1 MISPRRVIRVIRV
14 AVRPHAPAKREAGA
28 FLRQTG
34 LMFLPS
40 LIALGAHAA
49 PMADMSLGK
58 LPPAKSDFQLTPRGA
73 ANADA
78 LAHYSA
84 ALQFET
90 AGKLRQALEHYQ
102 AVFKADP
109 TNAELASHTAGL
121 ALQFEGREAALKILD
136 EAIRAHPES
145 PEPLLQMARFA
156 STYPPDDVFQK
167 DDRAAKAVTTALEK
181 FPLHAAVYEAAVM
194 HHLTQNKRDA
204 AIAVMEQSAKQD
216 CVDPRFWLDLARTA
230 ERVWPL
236 GQIEQ
241 RTEYLA
247 KVMPFF
253 DKALAHVTP
262 TNAEDIQ
269 MEVAQHY
276 LLTNELTR
284 SRELCEKLVK
294 EHNSLQARKVL
305 FRLYEAAGEGDKSF
319 AMLEAIT
326 QQAPDEIDHLRMLAR
341 EYEKRDKPDRA
352 IAPLEAAIQQGSGE
366 VNDYLFLGSLLW
378 QTRQFERMQLVGER
392 AVKIF
397 PEQPITH
404 FQLALACRAREQHE
418 KAVRHFAD
426 AEQLAASSQGELLDH
441 AFYYQYGS
449 TLEHVG
455 RYEDA
460 SRMLEKSITL
470 TPKEKSEAAA
480 NTMNFLGYMWL
491 EQGKNLDKAGELIA
505 KANEL
510 SPDNPAFLDS
520 LGWFHFKKGDF
531 TQALNEF
538 QRAEKLIP
546 KIQSEDAE
554 ILEHLALAH
563 QQLGDATKALDYLE
577 RAHALKT
584 PFPKIRERIEKTLK
598 QWKDRGNT
606 RNK

>member
-1 MISPRRVIRVIRV
+1 MCQI
-14 AVRPHAPAKREAGA
+14 
-28 FLRQTG
+28 G
-34 LMFLPS
+34 LIWLP
-40 LIALGAHAA
+40 LHAA
-49 PMADMSLGK
+49 SDADMSLGK
-58 LPPAKSDFQLTPRGA
+58 LPPPKSDLLLTPRGA

-78 LAHYSA
+78 MAQYSA

-90 AGKLRQALEHYQ
+90 AGKLRQALEHYR

-109 TNAELASHTAGL
+109 TNAELANHTAGM

-136 EAIRAHPES
+136 EAIQANPGS
-145 PEPLLQMARFA
+145 PEPLLNLARFA
-156 STYPPDDVFQK
+156 STYPPEDVFEK
-167 DDRAAKAVTTALEK
+167 DDRAAKAVTTALQK
-181 FPLHAAVYEAAVM
+181 YPRHAAVYEAAVM

-204 AIAVMEQSAKQD
+204 AIAVMEQAAKQD
-216 CVDPRFWLDLARTA
+216 STDPRFWLDLATTA

-241 RTEYLA
+241 RTEHLA
-247 KVMPFF
+247 KVAPFF
-253 DKALAHVTP
+253 DQALASVTP
-262 TNAEDIQ
+262 ANSEDIQ
-269 MEVAQHY
+269 LEVAQHY

-294 EHNSLQARKVL
+294 QHNSLQARKVL
-305 FRLYEAAGEGDKSF
+305 FRMYEASGEAEKSL

-326 QQAPDEIDHLRMLAR
+326 KQSSEEIDHLRLLAR
-341 EYEKRDKPDRA
+341 EYEKRDKPDKA
-352 IAPLEAAIQQGSGE
+352 IPPLEAAIQQGSGE

-378 QTRQFERMQLVGER
+378 QTRQFDRMGLLGER

-397 PEQPITH
+397 PEQPLTH
-404 FQLALACRAREQHE
+404 FQLALSCRARELHK
-418 KAVRHFAD
+418 KAAKHFAD
-426 AEQLAASSQGELLDH
+426 AEQLASASQSELLDH
-441 AFYYQYGS
+441 TFYYQYGS
-449 TLEHVG
+449 TLEHLG
-455 RYEDA
+455 RLDDA

-470 TPKEKSEAAA
+470 TPREKSEAAA

-491 EQGKNLDKAGELIA
+491 EQSKNLDKAGELIA

-510 SPDNPAFLDS
+510 SPDNAAYIDS

-531 TQALNEF
+531 AKALADF

-546 KIQSEDAE
+546 EIQSEDAE
-554 ILEHLALAH
+554 ILEHIALAH
-563 QQLGDATKALDYLE
+563 KQLGDATKALDYLE

-598 QWKDRGNT
+598 QWKGLGDT
-606 RNK
+606 EKK

>member
-1 MISPRRVIRVIRV
+1 MCQI
-14 AVRPHAPAKREAGA
+14 
-28 FLRQTG
+28 G
-34 LMFLPS
+34 LIWLP
-40 LIALGAHAA
+40 LHAA
-49 PMADMSLGK
+49 SDADMSLGR
-58 LPPAKSDFQLTPRGA
+58 LPPPKSDLLLTPRGA

-78 LAHYSA
+78 MAHYSA

-90 AGKLRQALEHYQ
+90 AGKLRQALEHYR

-109 TNAELASHTAGL
+109 TNAELASHTAGI

-136 EAIRAHPES
+136 EAIQANPGS
-145 PEPLLQMARFA
+145 PEPLLNLARFA
-156 STYPPDDVFQK
+156 STYPPEDVFEK
-167 DDRAAKAVTTALEK
+167 DDRAAKAVSTALEK
-181 FPLHAAVYEAAVM
+181 FPRHAAVYEAAVM

-216 CVDPRFWLDLARTA
+216 SKDPRFWLDLATTA

-241 RTEYLA
+241 RTQHLA
-247 KVMPFF
+247 KVAPFF
-253 DKALAHVTP
+253 DKALAYLTP
-262 TNAEDIQ
+262 ANAEDIQ
-269 MEVAQHY
+269 LEVAQHY

-305 FRLYEAAGEGDKSF
+305 FRMYEASGEGEKSL

-326 QQAPDEIDHLRMLAR
+326 KQGPDEIDHLRVLAR
-341 EYEKRDKPDRA
+341 EYEKRDKPDKA
-352 IAPLEAAIQQGSGE
+352 IPPLEAAIQQGSGE

-378 QTRQFERMQLVGER
+378 QTRQFDRMGLVGER

-397 PEQPITH
+397 PEQPLTH
-404 FQLALACRAREQHE
+404 FQLALSCRARELHE
-418 KAVRHFAD
+418 KAAKHFAD
-426 AEQLAASSQGELLDH
+426 AEQLAAASQSELLDH
-441 AFYYQYGS
+441 TFYYQYGS
-449 TLEHVG
+449 TLEHLG
-455 RYEDA
+455 RFDDA

-470 TPKEKSEAAA
+470 TPREKSEAAA

-491 EQGKNLDKAGELIA
+491 EQGKDLAKAGELIA

-510 SPDNPAFLDS
+510 SPDNAAYIDS

-531 TQALNEF
+531 AKALAEF

-546 KIQSEDAE
+546 EIQSEDAE
-554 ILEHLALAH
+554 ILEHIAVTH
-563 QQLGDATKALDYLE
+563 KQLGDTKTALDYLE

-584 PFPKIRERIEKTLK
+584 PFTKIRERIEKTLK
-598 QWKDRGNT
+598 QWKGLGDT
-606 RNK
+606 EKK

>member
-1 MISPRRVIRVIRV
+1 MCQI
-14 AVRPHAPAKREAGA
+14 
-28 FLRQTG
+28 G
-34 LMFLPS
+34 LIWLP
-40 LIALGAHAA
+40 LHAA
-49 PMADMSLGK
+49 CDADMSLGR
-58 LPPAKSDFQLTPRGA
+58 LPPPKSDLLLTPRGA

-78 LAHYSA
+78 MAHYSA

-90 AGKLRQALEHYQ
+90 AGKLRQALEHYR

-109 TNAELASHTAGL
+109 TNAELASHTAGI

-136 EAIRAHPES
+136 EAIQANPGS
-145 PEPLLQMARFA
+145 PEPLLNLARFA
-156 STYPPDDVFQK
+156 STYPPEDVFEK
-167 DDRAAKAVTTALEK
+167 DDRAAKAVSTALEK
-181 FPLHAAVYEAAVM
+181 FPRHAAVYEAAVM

-216 CVDPRFWLDLARTA
+216 SKDPRFWLDLATTA

-241 RTEYLA
+241 RTQHLA
-247 KVMPFF
+247 KVAPFF
-253 DKALAHVTP
+253 DKALAYLTP
-262 TNAEDIQ
+262 ANAEDIQ
-269 MEVAQHY
+269 LEVAQHY

-305 FRLYEAAGEGDKSF
+305 FRMYEASGEGEKSL

-326 QQAPDEIDHLRMLAR
+326 KQGPDEIDHLRVLAR
-341 EYEKRDKPDRA
+341 EYEKRDKPDKA
-352 IAPLEAAIQQGSGE
+352 IPPLEAAIQQGSGE

-378 QTRQFERMQLVGER
+378 QTRQFDRMGLVGER

-397 PEQPITH
+397 PEQPLTH
-404 FQLALACRAREQHE
+404 FQLALSCRARELHE
-418 KAVRHFAD
+418 KAAKHFAD
-426 AEQLAASSQGELLDH
+426 AEQLAAASQSELLDH
-441 AFYYQYGS
+441 TFYYQYGS
-449 TLEHVG
+449 TLEHLG
-455 RYEDA
+455 RFDDA

-470 TPKEKSEAAA
+470 TPREKSEAAA

-491 EQGKNLDKAGELIA
+491 EQGKDLAKAGELIA

-510 SPDNPAFLDS
+510 SPDNAAYIDS

-531 TQALNEF
+531 AKALAEF

-546 KIQSEDAE
+546 EIQSEDAE
-554 ILEHLALAH
+554 ILEHIAVTH
-563 QQLGDATKALDYLE
+563 KQLGDTKTALDYLE

-584 PFPKIRERIEKTLK
+584 PFTKIRERIEKTLK
-598 QWKDRGNT
+598 QWKGLGDT
-606 RNK
+606 EKK

>member
-1 MISPRRVIRVIRV
+1 MCQI
-14 AVRPHAPAKREAGA
+14 
-28 FLRQTG
+28 G
-34 LMFLPS
+34 LIWLP
-40 LIALGAHAA
+40 LHAA
-49 PMADMSLGK
+49 SDADMSLGR
-58 LPPAKSDFQLTPRGA
+58 LPPPKSDLLLTPRGA

-78 LAHYSA
+78 MAQYSA

-90 AGKLRQALEHYQ
+90 AGKLRQALEHYR

-109 TNAELASHTAGL
+109 TNAELANHTAGM

-136 EAIRAHPES
+136 EAIQANPGS
-145 PEPLLQMARFA
+145 PEPLLNLARFA
-156 STYPPDDVFQK
+156 STYPPEDVFEK
-167 DDRAAKAVTTALEK
+167 DDRAAKAVTTALQK
-181 FPLHAAVYEAAVM
+181 YPRHAAVYEAAVM

-204 AIAVMEQSAKQD
+204 AIAVMEQAAKQD
-216 CVDPRFWLDLARTA
+216 STDPRFWLDLATTA

-241 RTEYLA
+241 RTEHLA
-247 KVMPFF
+247 KVAPFF
-253 DKALAHVTP
+253 DQALASVTP
-262 TNAEDIQ
+262 ANSEDIQ
-269 MEVAQHY
+269 LEVAQHY

-294 EHNSLQARKVL
+294 QHNSLQARKVL
-305 FRLYEAAGEGDKSF
+305 FRMYEASGEAEKSL

-326 QQAPDEIDHLRMLAR
+326 KQSSEEIDHLRLLAR
-341 EYEKRDKPDRA
+341 EYEKRDKPDKA
-352 IAPLEAAIQQGSGE
+352 IPPLEAAIQQGSGE

-378 QTRQFERMQLVGER
+378 QTRQFDRMGLVGER

-397 PEQPITH
+397 PEQPLTH
-404 FQLALACRAREQHE
+404 FQLALSCRARELHE
-418 KAVRHFAD
+418 KAAKHFAD
-426 AEQLAASSQGELLDH
+426 AEQLASASQSELLDH
-441 AFYYQYGS
+441 TFYYQYGS
-449 TLEHVG
+449 TLEHLG
-455 RYEDA
+455 RFDDA

-470 TPKEKSEAAA
+470 TPREKSEAAA

-491 EQGKNLDKAGELIA
+491 EQSKNLDKAGELIA

-510 SPDNPAFLDS
+510 SPDNAAYIDS

-531 TQALNEF
+531 AKALADF

-546 KIQSEDAE
+546 EIQSEDAE
-554 ILEHLALAH
+554 ILEHIALAH
-563 QQLGDATKALDYLE
+563 KQLGDATKALDYLE

-598 QWKDRGNT
+598 QWKGLGDT
-606 RNK
+606 EKK

>member
-1 MISPRRVIRVIRV
+1 M
-14 AVRPHAPAKREAGA
+14 
-28 FLRQTG
+28 RQMG
-34 LMFLPS
+34 LIGLIGLP
-40 LIALGAHAA
+40 LHAA
-49 PMADMSLGK
+49 PEADMSLGK
-58 LPPAKSDFQLTPRGA
+58 LPPAKSDLQLTPRGA

-136 EAIRAHPES
+136 EAIRANPNS
-145 PEPLLQMARFA
+145 PEPLLNLARFA
-156 STYPPDDVFQK
+156 STYPPKDVFEK

-181 FPLHAAVYEAAVM
+181 FPQHAAVYEAAVM

-204 AIAVMEQSAKQD
+204 AIAVMEQAAKQNST
-216 CVDPRFWLDLARTA
+216 DPRFWLELATTA

-241 RTEYLA
+241 RTEHLA
-247 KVMPFF
+247 KVSPFF

-262 TNAEDIQ
+262 ANAEDIQ

-284 SRELCEKLVK
+284 SREICEKLVK
-294 EHNSLQARKVL
+294 DHNSLQARKVL
-305 FRLYEAAGEGDKSF
+305 FRMYEAAGEGEKSLS
-319 AMLEAIT
+319 MLEAIT
-326 QQAPDEIDHLRMLAR
+326 KQSPDEIDHLRLLAR
-341 EYEKRDKPDRA
+341 EYEKRDLTAKA
-352 IAPLEAAIQQGSGE
+352 IAPLEGAIQQGSGE

-378 QTRQFERMQLVGER
+378 QTRQFDRMQLVGER

-397 PEQPITH
+397 PEQPLTH
-404 FQLALACRAREQHE
+404 FQLALACRARDQHE
-418 KAVRHFAD
+418 KAAKHFAD
-426 AEQLAASSQGELLDH
+426 AEQLAAASQSELLDH
-441 AFYYQYGS
+441 TFYYQYGS
-449 TLEHVG
+449 TLEHLG
-455 RYEDA
+455 RYDDA

-470 TPKEKSEAAA
+470 TPREKSEAAA

-510 SPDNPAFLDS
+510 SPDNPAYVDS
-520 LGWFHFKKGDF
+520 LGWLHFKKGEF
-531 TQALNEF
+531 AKALAEF

-546 KIQSEDAE
+546 EIQSEDAE
-554 ILEHLALAH
+554 ILEHIALAH
-563 QQLGDATKALDYLE
+563 KQLGDAAKALDYLE

-598 QWKDRGNT
+598 QWKGIGDT
-606 RNK
+606 EKK

>member
-1 MISPRRVIRVIRV
+1 MCQI
-14 AVRPHAPAKREAGA
+14 
-28 FLRQTG
+28 G
-34 LMFLPS
+34 LIWLP
-40 LIALGAHAA
+40 LHAA
-49 PMADMSLGK
+49 SDADMSLGR
-58 LPPAKSDFQLTPRGA
+58 LPPPKSDLLLTPRGA

-78 LAHYSA
+78 MAHYSA

-90 AGKLRQALEHYQ
+90 AGKLRQALEHYR

-109 TNAELASHTAGL
+109 TNAELASHTAGI

-136 EAIRAHPES
+136 EAIQANPGS
-145 PEPLLQMARFA
+145 PEPLLNLARFA
-156 STYPPDDVFQK
+156 STYPPEDVFEK
-167 DDRAAKAVTTALEK
+167 DDRAAKAVSTALEK
-181 FPLHAAVYEAAVM
+181 FPRHAAVYEAAVM

-204 AIAVMEQSAKQD
+204 AIAVMEQAAKQAST
-216 CVDPRFWLDLARTA
+216 DPRFWLDLATTA

-241 RTEYLA
+241 RTQYLA
-247 KVMPFF
+247 KVAPFF
-253 DKALAHVTP
+253 DKALAFVTP
-262 TNAEDIQ
+262 ANAEDIQ
-269 MEVAQHY
+269 LEVAQHY

-305 FRLYEAAGEGDKSF
+305 FRMYEASGEGEKSL

-326 QQAPDEIDHLRMLAR
+326 KQGPDEIDHLRVLAR
-341 EYEKRDKPDRA
+341 EYEKRDKPDKA
-352 IAPLEAAIQQGSGE
+352 IPPLEAAIQQGSGE

-378 QTRQFERMQLVGER
+378 QTRQFDRMGLVGER

-397 PEQPITH
+397 PEQPLTH
-404 FQLALACRAREQHE
+404 FQLALSCRARELHE
-418 KAVRHFAD
+418 KAAKHFAD
-426 AEQLAASSQGELLDH
+426 AEQLAAASQSELLDH
-441 AFYYQYGS
+441 TFYYQYGS
-449 TLEHVG
+449 TLEHLG
-455 RYEDA
+455 RFDDA

-470 TPKEKSEAAA
+470 TPREKSEAAA

-491 EQGKNLDKAGELIA
+491 EQGKDLAKAGELIA

-510 SPDNPAFLDS
+510 SPDNAAYIDS

-531 TQALNEF
+531 AKALAEF

-546 KIQSEDAE
+546 EIQSEDAE
-554 ILEHLALAH
+554 ILEHIAVTH
-563 QQLGDATKALDYLE
+563 KQLGDTKTALDYLE

-584 PFPKIRERIEKTLK
+584 PFTKIRERIEKTLK
-598 QWKDRGNT
+598 QWKGLGDT
-606 RNK
+606 EKK

>member
-1 MISPRRVIRVIRV
+1 MCQI
-14 AVRPHAPAKREAGA
+14 
-28 FLRQTG
+28 G
-34 LMFLPS
+34 LIWLP
-40 LIALGAHAA
+40 LHAA
-49 PMADMSLGK
+49 SDADMSLGR
-58 LPPAKSDFQLTPRGA
+58 LPPPKSDLLLTPRGA

-78 LAHYSA
+78 MAHYSA

-90 AGKLRQALEHYQ
+90 AGKLRQALEHYR

-109 TNAELASHTAGL
+109 TNAELASHTAGI

-136 EAIRAHPES
+136 EAIQANPGS
-145 PEPLLQMARFA
+145 PEPLLNLARFA
-156 STYPPDDVFQK
+156 STYPPEDVFEK
-167 DDRAAKAVTTALEK
+167 DDRAAKAVSTALEK
-181 FPLHAAVYEAAVM
+181 FPRHAAVYEAAVM

-216 CVDPRFWLDLARTA
+216 SKDPRFWLDLATTA

-241 RTEYLA
+241 RTQYLA
-247 KVMPFF
+247 KVAPFF
-253 DKALAHVTP
+253 DKALAFVTP
-262 TNAEDIQ
+262 ANAEDIQ
-269 MEVAQHY
+269 LEVAQHY

-305 FRLYEAAGEGDKSF
+305 FRMYEASGEGEKSL

-326 QQAPDEIDHLRMLAR
+326 KQGPDEIDHLRVLAR
-341 EYEKRDKPDRA
+341 EYEKRDKPDKA
-352 IAPLEAAIQQGSGE
+352 IPPLEAAIQQGSGE

-378 QTRQFERMQLVGER
+378 QTRQFDRMGLVGER

-397 PEQPITH
+397 PEQPLTH
-404 FQLALACRAREQHE
+404 FQLALSCRARELHE
-418 KAVRHFAD
+418 KAAKHFAD
-426 AEQLAASSQGELLDH
+426 AEQLAAASQSELLDH
-441 AFYYQYGS
+441 TFYYQYGS
-449 TLEHVG
+449 TLEHLG
-455 RYEDA
+455 RFDDA

-470 TPKEKSEAAA
+470 TPREKSEAAA

-491 EQGKNLDKAGELIA
+491 EQGKDLAKAGELIA

-510 SPDNPAFLDS
+510 SPDNAAYIDS

-531 TQALNEF
+531 AKALAEF

-546 KIQSEDAE
+546 EIQSEDAE
-554 ILEHLALAH
+554 ILEHIAVTH
-563 QQLGDATKALDYLE
+563 KQLGDTKTALDYLE

-584 PFPKIRERIEKTLK
+584 PFTKIRERIEKTLK
-598 QWKDRGNT
+598 QWKGLGDT
-606 RNK
+606 EKK

>member
-1 MISPRRVIRVIRV
+1 MCQI
-14 AVRPHAPAKREAGA
+14 
-28 FLRQTG
+28 G
-34 LMFLPS
+34 LIWLP
-40 LIALGAHAA
+40 LHAA
-49 PMADMSLGK
+49 SDADMSLGR
-58 LPPAKSDFQLTPRGA
+58 LPPPKSDLLLTPRGA

-78 LAHYSA
+78 MAHYSA

-90 AGKLRQALEHYQ
+90 AGKLRQALEHYR

-109 TNAELASHTAGL
+109 TNAELASHTAGI

-136 EAIRAHPES
+136 EAIQANPGS
-145 PEPLLQMARFA
+145 PEPLLNLARFA
-156 STYPPDDVFQK
+156 STYPPEDVFEK
-167 DDRAAKAVTTALEK
+167 DDRAAKAVSTALEK
-181 FPLHAAVYEAAVM
+181 FPRHAAVYEAAVM

-216 CVDPRFWLDLARTA
+216 SKDPRFWLDLATTA

-241 RTEYLA
+241 RTQHLA
-247 KVMPFF
+247 KVAPFF
-253 DKALAHVTP
+253 DKALAFVTP
-262 TNAEDIQ
+262 ANAEDIQ
-269 MEVAQHY
+269 LEVAQHY

-305 FRLYEAAGEGDKSF
+305 FRMCEASGEGEKSL

-326 QQAPDEIDHLRMLAR
+326 KQGPDEIDHLRVLAR
-341 EYEKRDKPDRA
+341 EYEKRDKPDKA
-352 IAPLEAAIQQGSGE
+352 IPPLEAAIQQGSGE

-378 QTRQFERMQLVGER
+378 QTRQFDRMGLVGER

-397 PEQPITH
+397 PEQPLTH
-404 FQLALACRAREQHE
+404 FQLALSCRARELHE
-418 KAVRHFAD
+418 KAAKHFAD
-426 AEQLAASSQGELLDH
+426 AEQLAAASQSELLDH
-441 AFYYQYGS
+441 TFYYQYGS
-449 TLEHVG
+449 TLEHLG
-455 RYEDA
+455 RFDDA

-470 TPKEKSEAAA
+470 TPREKSEAAA

-491 EQGKNLDKAGELIA
+491 EQGKDLAKAGELIA

-510 SPDNPAFLDS
+510 SPDNAAYIDS

-531 TQALNEF
+531 AKALAEF

-546 KIQSEDAE
+546 EIQSEDAE
-554 ILEHLALAH
+554 ILEHIAVTH
-563 QQLGDATKALDYLE
+563 KQLGDTKTALDYLE

-584 PFPKIRERIEKTLK
+584 PFTKIRERIEKTLK
-598 QWKDRGNT
+598 QWKGLGDT
-606 RNK
+606 EKK

>member
-1 MISPRRVIRVIRV
+1 MCQI
-14 AVRPHAPAKREAGA
+14 
-28 FLRQTG
+28 G
-34 LMFLPS
+34 LIWLP
-40 LIALGAHAA
+40 LHAA
-49 PMADMSLGK
+49 CDADMSLGR
-58 LPPAKSDFQLTPRGA
+58 LPPPKSDLLLTPRGA

-78 LAHYSA
+78 MAQYSA

-90 AGKLRQALEHYQ
+90 AGKLRQALEHYR

-109 TNAELASHTAGL
+109 TNAELASHTAGI

-136 EAIRAHPES
+136 EAIQANPGS
-145 PEPLLQMARFA
+145 PEPLLNLARFA
-156 STYPPDDVFQK
+156 STYPPEDVFEK
-167 DDRAAKAVTTALEK
+167 DDRAAKAVSTALEK
-181 FPLHAAVYEAAVM
+181 FPRHAAVYEAAVM

-216 CVDPRFWLDLARTA
+216 SKDPRFWLDLATTA

-241 RTEYLA
+241 RTQHLA
-247 KVMPFF
+247 KVAPFF
-253 DKALAHVTP
+253 DKALAFVTP
-262 TNAEDIQ
+262 ANAEDIQ
-269 MEVAQHY
+269 LEVAQHY

-305 FRLYEAAGEGDKSF
+305 FRMYEASGEGEKSL

-326 QQAPDEIDHLRMLAR
+326 KQGPDEIDHLRVLAR
-341 EYEKRDKPDRA
+341 EYEKRDKPDKA
-352 IAPLEAAIQQGSGE
+352 IPPLEAAIQQGSGE

-378 QTRQFERMQLVGER
+378 QTRQFDRMGLVGER

-397 PEQPITH
+397 PEQPLTH
-404 FQLALACRAREQHE
+404 FQLALSCRARELHE
-418 KAVRHFAD
+418 KAAKHFAD
-426 AEQLAASSQGELLDH
+426 AEQLAAASQSELLDH
-441 AFYYQYGS
+441 TFYYQYGS
-449 TLEHVG
+449 TLEHLG
-455 RYEDA
+455 RFDDA

-470 TPKEKSEAAA
+470 TPREKSEAAA

-491 EQGKNLDKAGELIA
+491 EQGKDLAKAGELIA

-510 SPDNPAFLDS
+510 SPDNAAYIDS

-531 TQALNEF
+531 AKALAEF

-546 KIQSEDAE
+546 EIQSEDAE
-554 ILEHLALAH
+554 ILEHIAVTH
-563 QQLGDATKALDYLE
+563 KQLGDTKTALDYLE

-584 PFPKIRERIEKTLK
+584 PFTKIRERIEKTLK
-598 QWKDRGNT
+598 QWKGLGDT
-606 RNK
+606 EKK

>member
-1 MISPRRVIRVIRV
+1 MCQI
-14 AVRPHAPAKREAGA
+14 
-28 FLRQTG
+28 G
-34 LMFLPS
+34 LIWLP
-40 LIALGAHAA
+40 LHAA
-49 PMADMSLGK
+49 CDADMSLGR
-58 LPPAKSDFQLTPRGA
+58 LPPPKSDLLLTPRGA

-78 LAHYSA
+78 MAHYSA

-90 AGKLRQALEHYQ
+90 AGKLRQALEHYR

-109 TNAELASHTAGL
+109 TNAELASHTAGI

-136 EAIRAHPES
+136 EAIQANPGS
-145 PEPLLQMARFA
+145 PEPLLNLARFA
-156 STYPPDDVFQK
+156 STYPPEDVFEK
-167 DDRAAKAVTTALEK
+167 DDRAAKAVSTALEK
-181 FPLHAAVYEAAVM
+181 FPRHAAVYEAAVM

-216 CVDPRFWLDLARTA
+216 SKDPRFWLDLATTA

-241 RTEYLA
+241 RTQHLA
-247 KVMPFF
+247 KVAPFF
-253 DKALAHVTP
+253 DKALAFVTP
-262 TNAEDIQ
+262 ANAEDIQ
-269 MEVAQHY
+269 LEVAQHY

-305 FRLYEAAGEGDKSF
+305 FRMYEASGEGEKSL

-326 QQAPDEIDHLRMLAR
+326 KQGPDEIDHLRVLAR
-341 EYEKRDKPDRA
+341 EYEKRDKPDKA
-352 IAPLEAAIQQGSGE
+352 IPPLEAAIQQGSGE

-378 QTRQFERMQLVGER
+378 QTRQFDRMGLVGER

-397 PEQPITH
+397 PEQPLTH
-404 FQLALACRAREQHE
+404 FQLALSCRARELHE
-418 KAVRHFAD
+418 KAAKHFAD
-426 AEQLAASSQGELLDH
+426 AEQLAAASQSELLDH
-441 AFYYQYGS
+441 TFYYQYGS
-449 TLEHVG
+449 TLEHLG
-455 RYEDA
+455 RFDDA

-470 TPKEKSEAAA
+470 TPREKSEAAA

-491 EQGKNLDKAGELIA
+491 EQGKDLAKAGELIA

-510 SPDNPAFLDS
+510 SPDNAAYIDS

-531 TQALNEF
+531 AKALAEF

-546 KIQSEDAE
+546 EIQSEDAE
-554 ILEHLALAH
+554 ILEHIAVTH
-563 QQLGDATKALDYLE
+563 KQLGDTKTALDYLE

-584 PFPKIRERIEKTLK
+584 PFTKIRERIEKTLK
-598 QWKDRGNT
+598 QWKGLGDT
-606 RNK
+606 EKK